1 MNKPR
6 KSISKRIRVTKT
18 GKVMLRKRAQ
28 NHFKAKKT
36 GNAVS
41 SKRKQ
46 KQLGPQQMTRI
57 LSQIS

>member
-6 KSISKRIRVTKT
+6 KSISKRIRVTRT

-36 GNAVS
+36 GNAIS
-41 SKRKQ
+41 SKRKL
-46 KQLGPQQMTRI
+46 KQMGQQQMVRV